1 MHQHEFLKLNFE
13 WKKAGHRR
21 KLTEQFYL
29 HNWKTMLNETIYIFG
44 DIHLWSKIIMK
55 SNERLAEHL
64 AKFTILIN
72 SGGLGRGRIGG
83 GAWGFKSTG
92 GLFRR
97 LSCGCSSYFSSLNTH
112 MYVTHFLHIANI
124 LQFIK
129 NPMSGWKVPSCS
141 LGPLQ
146 RVSPTWTCWPALILS
161 PRPLPAPLA
170 HEALVWAGTEGS
182 HVSSEGIRGTVARTH
197 RGARDVLGRLTQE
210 NSGTRTAQGSAGP
223 PSPVPGPGGVK
234 RQEQG

>member
-1 MHQHEFLKLNFE
+1 
-13 WKKAGHRR
+13 
-21 KLTEQFYL
+21 
-29 HNWKTMLNETIYIFG
+29 MLNETIYIFG

-124 LQFIK
+124 LQFVK
-129 NPMSGWKVPSCS
+129 NPMSGWKVPS
-141 LGPLQ
+141 
-146 RVSPTWTCWPALILS
+146 
-161 PRPLPAPLA
+161 
-170 HEALVWAGTEGS
+170 
-182 HVSSEGIRGTVARTH
+182 
-197 RGARDVLGRLTQE
+197 
-210 NSGTRTAQGSAGP
+210 
-223 PSPVPGPGGVK
+223 
-234 RQEQG
+234 